1 MKRSLRQTGVLKRL
15 LFLRHRAWE
24 LVIEGS
30 RLASFRELFA
40 QPLGL
45 FFCGM
50 DFPLIYLNNINPS
63 FCHCKKFLSD
73 RIIFVNLPFSLPK
86 GQRFSYFLFHFFTVF
101 QCLCFLHKVDR
112 FVRTLTFGTK
122 QRK

>member
-1 MKRSLRQTGVLKRL
+1 MKRSVRQTGVLKRL
-15 LFLRHRAWE
+15 LFLRHRPWE
-24 LVIEGS
+24 LAIEGS
-30 RLASFRELFA
+30 RLASFRELFT

-50 DFPLIYLNNINPS
+50 DFPLIYLNKINPF

-86 GQRFSYFLFHFFTVF
+86 ASALATSFFISLLRFSTFVF
-101 QCLCFLHKVDR
+101 Y
-112 FVRTLTFGTK
+112 TK
-122 QRK
+122 